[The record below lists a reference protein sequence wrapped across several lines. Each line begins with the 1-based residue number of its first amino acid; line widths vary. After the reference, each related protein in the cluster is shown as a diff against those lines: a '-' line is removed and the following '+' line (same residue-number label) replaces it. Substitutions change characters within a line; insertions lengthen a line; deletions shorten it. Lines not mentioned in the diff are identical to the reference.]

1 MLYLPR
7 NHRRIVMTS
16 QSDMRFN
23 VVALGLGLSAALVV
37 LFVLCLLAAL
47 VMPGWPAS
55 HAWIGLFSVAPM
67 NSARVWLDG
76 IVFGVV
82 FGWVAAL
89 VLGLVYNRAI
99 RR

>member
-1 MLYLPR
+1 
-7 NHRRIVMTS
+7 MTS

-47 VMPGWPAS
+47 VMPDWPAS